1 MRNPVRTQSCTG
13 FTLIELL
20 VVIAIIAI
28 LASLLLPTLAKAKAQ
43 GQRIQCVNN
52 QRQLALTW
60 VMYAGDNNDTMVPNG
75 AKSPGDNEKDT
86 LWVLGDYHNFRP
98 AFTNEIYL
106 LDPKY
111 AAFASYLKTR
121 AVYKCPSDRISFVQ
135 NQRKPVLQVRSYS
148 LNCYLGT
155 SPSIVNR
162 ISPQYRTLK
171 RTADFV
177 GSPANA
183 FLFQDVN
190 PQNLCTPAFIV
201 LLPGI
206 AADSFFHYPATHH
219 NRAGVLSFAD
229 GHTETHRWR
238 DSRTFKTAPLGQ
250 KVPHN
255 AASPRNS
262 DLAWIQEHT
271 ATLK

>member
-1 MRNPVRTQSCTG
+1 MRNPVRTQSWTG

-75 AKSPGDNEKDT
+75 AKSPGDNEKNT
-86 LWVLGDYHNFRP
+86 LWVLGDYHNFLP

-121 AVYKCPSDRISFVQ
+121 AVYKCPSDRASFLQ

-155 SPSIVNR
+155 TPSIANR
-162 ISPQYRTLK
+162 VSPQYRALK

-255 AASPRNS
+255 TASPRNT

-271 ATLK
+271 ANLK

>member
-60 VMYAGDNNDTMVPNG
+60 VMYAGDNNDTMVSNG
-75 AKSPGDNEKDT
+75 AKSPGDNEKNT

-171 RTADFV
+171 KDGRLCRFTGECFPV
-177 GSPANA
+177 PGCQPAESLHA
-183 FLFQDVN
+183 GLHRVAAGDRSRQFF
-190 PQNLCTPAFIV
+190 P
-201 LLPGI
+201 LPGDPSQSRRS
-206 AADSFFHYPATHH
+206 ALVCRWTH
-219 NRAGVLSFAD
+219 
-229 GHTETHRWR
+229 
-238 DSRTFKTAPLGQ
+238 
-250 KVPHN
+250 
-255 AASPRNS
+255 
-262 DLAWIQEHT
+262 
-271 ATLK
+271 